1 MNALKLVI
9 LSVLFL
15 VSIQSNS
22 QIKNNQTMSLYNIEI
37 NSLDG
42 SPINL
47 NDYKGK
53 HILFVNVASECGF
66 TGQYEDLQKLY
77 DTYQDKLMVIG
88 VPCNQFGGQEPGTSD
103 QIQSFCSKNYGV
115 TFLMTEKIDV
125 KGDGQHPLYKWLT
138 NKDLNGI
145 KSTSVKWNFQ
155 KYLIDG
161 NGDFVDYFY
170 SITKPL
176 SSKITRQ
183 LK

>member
-42 SPINL
+42 NPINL

>member
-1 MNALKLVI
+1 MNALKKIVLSTLV
-9 LSVLFL
+9 L
-15 VSIQSNS
+15 VSIVSNS
-22 QIKNNQTMSLYNIEI
+22 QTKINQNMSLYTIEI

-42 SPINL
+42 KPIHL

-53 HILFVNVASECGF
+53 YILFVNVASECGF

-88 VPCNQFGGQEPGTSD
+88 VPCNQFGSQEPGTAD

-115 TFLMTEKIDV
+115 TFLMTEKINV
-125 KGDGQHPLYKWLT
+125 KGELQHPLYKWLT
-138 NKDLNGI
+138 DKELNGV

-155 KYLIDG
+155 KYLVDDKG
-161 NGDFVDYFY
+161 NFIDYFY

-183 LK
+183 LN